1 MPCSGSAAT
10 TVASHSRTVASVR
23 SRRWVCP
30 WGCPA
35 VVTPACCRTAPG
47 RATGWCAGPLP
58 LVGGVRS
65 PVLGDV
71 PLRVDVPD
79 RDPRVVPGLVGQEP
93 HRDVVARLQVG
104 VVAEVEE
111 VLALLLAHV
120 VVVGL
125 ARRPHRS
132 PPGVGA
138 DLVVVRGPDGVADV

>member
-35 VVTPACCRTAPG
+35 VITPACCRTGPRPGDRTAHRSAPA
-47 RATGWCAGPLP
+47 RQR
-58 LVGGVRS
+58 VRS

-111 VLALLLAHV
+111 VLALLLAY
-120 VVVGL
+120 
-125 ARRPHRS
+125 
-132 PPGVGA
+132 GVG
-138 DLVVVRGPDGVADV
+138 